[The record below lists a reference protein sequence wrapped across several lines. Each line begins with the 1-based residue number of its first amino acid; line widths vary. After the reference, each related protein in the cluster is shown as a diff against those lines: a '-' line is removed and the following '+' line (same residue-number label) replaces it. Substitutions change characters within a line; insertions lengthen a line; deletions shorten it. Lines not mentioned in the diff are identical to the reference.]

1 LPANFVTPNYKHRS
15 RRITTQAGEE
25 LWNSKTN
32 KVASHIAF
40 AHAVDGID
48 ELKKNNGGKESM
60 QQTRT
65 VEWKCPVCQTELESE
80 VEAVTSDGYRCLED
94 PLACPRCGR
103 FTAIFNFE
111 TNRVEARKD

>member
-1 LPANFVTPNYKHRS
+1 M
-15 RRITTQAGEE
+15 QEGEE

-32 KVASHIAF
+32 MVASHIAF
-40 AHAVDGID
+40 AHAVDRID
-48 ELKKNNGGKESM
+48 ESKIIEGGKEAM

-65 VEWKCPVCQTELESE
+65 VSWKCPVCKMELESE
-80 VEAVTSDGYRCLED
+80 VEAVTPDGHRCLEA

-111 TNRVEARKD
+111 TNRVEARSD